1 MQFQKAKAY
10 ILPKLER
17 ELAKHLSYHSVGHV
31 KDVYQAAEYLA
42 DKEGVGPYEKKLL
55 LTAVMFHDA
64 GFLIRPKDHEKTS
77 CKMVKA
83 TLPRFNYTTEE
94 IKRICG
100 MIMATRIPQTPHNI
114 LEKIIC
120 DADLDYLGREDFF
133 SIGNRLFAE
142 MMVYGVVQNELEWDK
157 LQVKFLE
164 AHDYFT
170 QTAINMR
177 KPNKDKYVKELRRK
191 IKRLEAKA

>member
-31 KDVYQAAEYLA
+31 KDVYKAAERLA
-42 DKEGVGPYEKKLL
+42 KAEGVGPYETKVL
-55 LTAVMFHDA
+55 LTAVLFHDA
-64 GFLIRPKDHEKTS
+64 GFLVHPKDHEKIS
-77 CKMVKA
+77 CKMVKE
-83 TLPRFNYTTEE
+83 TLPRFNYTAEE

-100 MIMATRIPQTPHNI
+100 MIMATHIPQTPHNL
-114 LEKIIC
+114 LEQIIC
-120 DADLDYLGREDFF
+120 DADLDYLGRDDFF
-133 SIGNRLFAE
+133 NIGNRLFAE
-142 MMVYGVVQNELEWDK
+142 MMVYGVVQNELEWDN

-164 AHDYFT
+164 SHDYFT
-170 QTAINMR
+170 KTAIKLR
-177 KPNKDKYVKELRRK
+177 KPNKDKYVKELKRK